1 MHGLSVPLASHPDD
15 VRSPDRIGFMFD
27 TPEAKIEQVVASVK
41 EVKTAGVM
49 EFGIGEPFPM
59 HLFGWKDGA
68 LVAIGRQGLRLL
80 ARPESQQV
88 KSMAH
93 CAQMFRQAWGA
104 DAITLVTDG
113 FVADADEDEVDESRS
128 LAEQFV
134 DNPAVSQALLIS
146 HAEHEGGPDG
156 LVTGNVIGLRFT
168 EGFGRLVSFD
178 DPVPIGFDEVSLSD
192 SYIVHVCDAL
202 LNDAERTTHPAD
214 TYESFIGRMVE
225 GLEQR
230 GWFVSNELTHP

>member
-1 MHGLSVPLASHPDD
+1 
-15 VRSPDRIGFMFD
+15 
-27 TPEAKIEQVVASVK
+27 
-41 EVKTAGVM
+41 
-49 EFGIGEPFPM
+49 
-59 HLFGWKDGA
+59 
-68 LVAIGRQGLRLL
+68 
-80 ARPESQQV
+80 
-88 KSMAH
+88 
-93 CAQMFRQAWGA
+93 MFRQAWGA

-168 EGFGRLVSFD
+168 EGFGRVVSFD

-192 SYIVHVCDAL
+192 SYVVHVCDAL
-202 LNDAERTTHPAD
+202 LHDGETRKLHPSD
-214 TYESFIGRMVE
+214 SQESFIARMVE

-230 GWFVSNELTHP
+230 GWLVSDELGTTAP

>member
-1 MHGLSVPLASHPDD
+1 MTGAPDHVSDIQDQRHAAVAQDGRPRDTGDLSV
-15 VRSPDRIGFMFD
+15 IGL
-27 TPEAKIEQVVASVK
+27 
-41 EVKTAGVM
+41 EVLDH
-49 EFGIGEPFPM
+49 
-59 HLFGWKDGA
+59 HL
-68 LVAIGRQGLRLL
+68 V
-80 ARPESQQV
+80 
-88 KSMAH
+88 
-93 CAQMFRQAWGA
+93 
-104 DAITLVTDG
+104 
-113 FVADADEDEVDESRS
+113 